1 MLLGTGVLLLAGCA
15 SLSNVQDRTP
25 PPGAVQVRVYTT
37 GGEGGPAIPESVRW
51 MFQSISGAEWGVV
64 SHIPEATC
72 IAIGADWI
80 LTIDDDGVA
89 VPLDRFR
96 HDQFSGASPLNL
108 MIDRGPTGRVTV
120 TEGLP
125 GWMNGRPLGCAPL

>member
-1 MLLGTGVLLLAGCA
+1 MLLTSGAILLTGCA
-15 SLSNVQDRTP
+15 ALNDVPDRTAP
-25 PPGAVQVRVYTT
+25 PDAVQVRVYTT

-51 MFQSISGAEWGVV
+51 MFQSGSIAEWGVV
-64 SHIPEATC
+64 GHVPEATC

-80 LTIDDDGVA
+80 LTIDDDGRA
-89 VPLDRFR
+89 VPLDKFR

-108 MIDRGPTGRVTV
+108 MIDRDPSGRVTV

-125 GWMNGRPLGCAPL
+125 DWMNGKPLGCAPL